1 MISPALKKILIYP
14 VAETSKKA
22 KRTGPLQDMP
32 DNLTSPSALRT
43 MALKE
48 LLKIRQFVK
57 REKMAKAKCL
67 KKFTKKS
74 NDIIKPKTLLKS
86 SKCANKNDKKN
97 SEQPKELE
105 VKCMVCHMTWEED
118 QLLQTGSIWIQCD
131 QCDSWMHKECC
142 SDNLIVDNDDPPLCC
157 PGCE

>member
-1 MISPALKKILIYP
+1 MISPAVKKRLIYP

-22 KRTGPLQDMP
+22 KRTVPLQYMP
-32 DNLTSPSALRT
+32 DNLTSLSALWT

-67 KKFTKKS
+67 NNFTKKS
-74 NDIIKPKTLLKS
+74 NEIIKPKTLPKS
-86 SKCANKNDKKN
+86 SKCANKNGKKN

-105 VKCMVCHMTWEED
+105 VKCMGCHMT
-118 QLLQTGSIWIQCD
+118 
-131 QCDSWMHKECC
+131 
-142 SDNLIVDNDDPPLCC
+142 
-157 PGCE
+157 

>member
-1 MISPALKKILIYP
+1 
-14 VAETSKKA
+14 
-22 KRTGPLQDMP
+22 MP

-48 LLKIRQFVK
+48 LHKIRQSIK
-57 REKMAKAKCL
+57 REKMAKAKYL
-67 KKFTKKS
+67 KNLTKKS
-74 NDIIKPKTLLKS
+74 NEMIKSKTLPKS

-97 SEQPKELE
+97 SEKPKELE
-105 VKCMVCHMTWEED
+105 VKCMGCHMTWDEE

-131 QCDSWMHKECC
+131 QCDSWMHKECY
-142 SDNLIVDNDDPPLCC
+142 SDDFIVDNDDSPFCC